1 MNDKPALRPQIPVGE
16 ALRAVAHDVIAEG
29 TAAVGE
35 EAAVTAVHDFRKAMK
50 RWRALLRLLE
60 PLLPEEDKAL
70 RVQARDL
77 ARDLAHAR
85 DARAA
90 LDGLEDTSQ
99 ENSLSERTLKTVRA
113 RLEEMRQRAERNT
126 LTEAKREQ
134 LRTALATATAR
145 IEQWPL
151 AAVAFSDVAARLA
164 QGYRR
169 ARERVPEDWTTADP
183 EALHELRQR
192 VVEHRYQMEL
202 VVPLWPRVGRLW
214 VDEAQRLRDRL
225 GTCQDLT
232 VLARLTKP
240 HQPLAPWRSRLT
252 PLIAARRENHV
263 EHARRLARRLFAE
276 RPKAFKARL
285 EAMWGDV

>member
-1 MNDKPALRPQIPVGE
+1 MNDKPALRPQAPVGE

-29 TAAVGE
+29 TAALDE
-35 EAAVTAVHDFRKAMK
+35 QAAATAVHDFRKAMK

-85 DARAA
+85 DAHAA
-90 LDGLEDTSQ
+90 LDGLKDTSE
-99 ENSLSERTLKTVRA
+99 ENSLSQRTLDTLRE
-113 RLEEMRQRAERNT
+113 RLGDMRQRAERSA
-126 LTEAKREQ
+126 LTAAKREH
-134 LRTALATATAR
+134 LRAALAMATAR

-151 AAVAFSDVAARLA
+151 AAVTFPDVAARLT

-169 ARERVPEDWTTADP
+169 ARSSVPDDWMTAEP

-202 VVPLWPRVGRLW
+202 VVPLWPRIGRLW
-214 VDEAQRLRDRL
+214 IDEAQRLRDRL
-225 GTCQDLT
+225 GTCQDLA
-232 VLARLTKP
+232 VLARLTGP
-240 HQPLAPWRSRLT
+240 HQPLARWRSRLM
-252 PLIAARRENHV
+252 PLIAARRITHV

-276 RPKAFKARL
+276 RPKAFQARL
-285 EAMWGDV
+285 EAMWED